1 MSRLICSALLCA
13 AFTACGTRGPE
24 GPPGPEGPQG
34 PAGPG
39 VMTGPSISS
48 VVPAAVTQGSEYDVT
63 ISGFA
68 TAWTDA
74 STVGFGAGITVTRVK
89 AASPTSL
96 LVHVR
101 VAPDATPDVREVSV
115 TQGDQTVRWVS
126 AFSVLP
132 RVKFSAL
139 GTASQVS
146 LSVVRLEVNEP
157 AFEFDTSTQ
166 NGFHTGVEV
175 TTTPRL
181 PVVVHQLSDKV
192 LDVLVLT
199 DADAGTGAYDVNV
212 VSRAGSL
219 AERKFT
225 ATQVVTVTPLQKTEL
240 VDGVPANGMID
251 RPFQSATYRYRPTP
265 PDAGLVNPVVINL
278 TSSNTAV
285 APKVALV
292 SSSGVWP
299 SNVPFAT
306 THVLTPIPGDFV
318 YLVVWEASGGS
329 GFSYTLATVPVTRT
343 TEEEPNEVFGQARQL
358 SVPAVFG
365 PAQLGSLTDVDWVK
379 ISAAAGDMGKRIHVV
394 TKPGDLDT
402 DTVVEVF
409 ATDGTTSFGGE
420 SNDFDFHED
429 HLSPVISVAGDYYVK
444 VSMSSAVD
452 TYDAAESHYDLV
464 ITLE

>member
-1 MSRLICSALLCA
+1 
-13 AFTACGTRGPE
+13 
-24 GPPGPEGPQG
+24 
-34 PAGPG
+34 
-39 VMTGPSISS
+39 MTGPSISS

-68 TAWTDA
+68 TGWTDA
-74 STVGFGAGITVTRVK
+74 STVSFGAGLTVTRVK

-101 VAPDATPDVREVSV
+101 VQPDATADVRDVTV
-115 TQGDQTVRWVS
+115 TQGDQVVRWLS

-157 AFEFDTSTQ
+157 AFEFDTTTQ
-166 NGFHTGVEV
+166 GGLHTGVEV

-181 PVVVHQLSDKV
+181 PVVVHQLSNKV

-199 DADAGTGAYDVNV
+199 DLDAGTGAYDLNV

-240 VDGVPANGMID
+240 VDGIPANGMID
-251 RPFQSATYRYRPTP
+251 RPFQSATYRYQPTP
-265 PDAGLVNPVVINL
+265 PDAGLVNPVVVNI
-278 TSSNTAV
+278 TSSSTAV
-285 APKVALV
+285 APKVALLP
-292 SSSGVWP
+292 SSGRWP
-299 SNVPFAT
+299 SSVPYAT
-306 THVLTPIPGDFV
+306 THVVTPLPGDFH
-318 YLVVWEASGGS
+318 YLVVWDASGGS
-329 GFSYTLATVPVTRT
+329 GFSYTLSTAPVTRS
-343 TEEEPNEVFGQARQL
+343 TEEEPNDAFGQARQV
-358 SVPAVFG
+358 SAPAVFG
-365 PAQLGSLTDVDWVK
+365 PAQLGSLGDVDWVK
-379 ISAAAGDMGKRIHVV
+379 VSATAADTGKRLHVV

-409 ATDGTTSFGGE
+409 EGDGTTSFGGE
-420 SNDFDFHED
+420 SDDLDLHED
-429 HLSPVISVAGDYYVK
+429 HFSPVISGPGDYYVK
-444 VSMSSAVD
+444 VSLSPAVA
-452 TYDAAESHYDLV
+452 TYDPAESHYDLL